1 MPKDPI
7 DYSKTIIYKIVS
19 GDSVYVGST
28 CNFRSRKCDH
38 KKNCNSEKYKD
49 HNLKVYQIIRA
60 NGGWEN
66 AEMTPIELF
75 PCNSSIEAR
84 IREEHWRKELQ
95 AEMNSLRAYRS
106 EEDLK
111 QDYEKVRDEKLEYL
125 KKYNEE
131 HKEKIT
137 KQRKQYREERREEI
151 AEKHK
156 QTFTCECGSICR
168 INDKNR
174 HFKSKKHQTFMHK

>member
-28 CNFRSRKCDH
+28 TDFKSRKCSH
-38 KKNCNSEKYKD
+38 KSACNNEKDKY
-49 HNLKVYQIIRA
+49 HNQKVYQLIRA
-60 NGGWEN
+60 NGGWKNCEII
-66 AEMTPIELF
+66 PIELF

-95 AEMNSLRAYRS
+95 AEMNSQKAYRS

-111 QDYEKVRDEKLEYL
+111 QDLKQNY
-125 KKYNEE
+125 KKYCKE
-131 HKEKIT
+131 HKEEISEKK
-137 KQRKQYREERREEI
+137 KQL
-151 AEKHK
+151 
-156 QTFTCECGSICR
+156 FTCECGSICR
-168 INDKNR
+168 IDDKNQ
-174 HFKSKKHQTFMHK
+174 HFKTKKHQTFMHRL